1 MTKGTIKK
9 LMDNGF
15 GFINT
20 EGGKDLFFH
29 RNEIEGVEF
38 TSLRV
43 GQEVEYEMGQDS
55 KGRPQ
60 AVKVRLAGTENSQA
74 EAGVEEEPETSE
86 EEPEAGIAEEPE
98 K

>member
-15 GFINT
+15 GFIVT
-20 EGGKDLFFH
+20 EEGKDLFFH

-38 TSLRV
+38 SSLRA
-43 GQEVEYEMGQDS
+43 GQEVEFEMGQDR

-60 AVKVRLAGTENSQA
+60 AVKVRL
-74 EAGVEEEPETSE
+74 VETQVDDDGGNGGDS
-86 EEPEAGIAEEPE
+86 GGDGDG
-98 K
+98 

>member
-15 GFINT
+15 GFIKT
-20 EGGKDLFFH
+20 EEEKDLFFH

-38 TSLRV
+38 SSLRV
-43 GQEVEYEMGQDS
+43 GQEVEFEMGQDS

-60 AVKVRLAGTENSQA
+60 AVKVRLVETQVDDDSCDDQAGDAQGEG
-74 EAGVEEEPETSE
+74 EDK
-86 EEPEAGIAEEPE
+86 I
-98 K
+98 

>member
-15 GFINT
+15 GFIKT
-20 EGGKDLFFH
+20 EEEKDLFFH

-38 TSLRV
+38 SSLRA
-43 GQEVEYEMGQDS
+43 GQEVEFEMGQDS

-60 AVKVRLAGTENSQA
+60 AVKVRLVETDVKEELPSA
-74 EAGVEEEPETSE
+74 EETIEAPEAVEEGST
-86 EEPEAGIAEEPE
+86 EAP
-98 K
+98 

>member
-15 GFINT
+15 GFIKT
-20 EGGKDLFFH
+20 EEEKDLFFH

-38 TSLRV
+38 SSLRA
-43 GQEVEYEMGQDS
+43 GQEVEFEMGQDS

-60 AVKVRLAGTENSQA
+60 AVKVRLVETQA
-74 EAGVEEEPETSE
+74 DDDSGDV
-86 EEPEAGIAEEPE
+86 GDGGGDDDD
-98 K
+98 

>member
-15 GFINT
+15 GFIKT
-20 EGGKDLFFH
+20 EEEKDLFFH

-38 TSLRV
+38 SSLRA
-43 GQEVEYEMGQDS
+43 GQEVEFEMGQDS

-60 AVKVRLAGTENSQA
+60 AVKVRL
-74 EAGVEEEPETSE
+74 VETQVDDGGGDDQGGGEDEV
-86 EEPEAGIAEEPE
+86 
-98 K
+98 

>member
-15 GFINT
+15 GFIKT
-20 EGGKDLFFH
+20 EEEKDLFFH

-38 TSLRV
+38 SSLRA
-43 GQEVEYEMGQDS
+43 GQEVEFEMGQDS

-60 AVKVRLAGTENSQA
+60 AVKVRL
-74 EAGVEEEPETSE
+74 VETQMDDDSSDV
-86 EEPEAGIAEEPE
+86 GDGGGDDDN
-98 K
+98 

>member
-15 GFINT
+15 GFIKT
-20 EGGKDLFFH
+20 EEEKDLFFH

-38 TSLRV
+38 SNLRV
-43 GQEVEYEMGQDS
+43 GQEVEFEMGQDS

-60 AVKVRLAGTENSQA
+60 AVKVRLVETQVDDDSGDDQAGDVQGEGDDEISA
-74 EAGVEEEPETSE
+74 
-86 EEPEAGIAEEPE
+86 
-98 K
+98 

>member
-15 GFINT
+15 GFIKT
-20 EGGKDLFFH
+20 EEGKDLFFH

-38 TSLRV
+38 SSLRA
-43 GQEVEYEMGQDS
+43 GQEVEFEMGQDS

-60 AVKVRLAGTENSQA
+60 AVKVRLTEA
-74 EAGVEEEPETSE
+74 EVKEELPSAEETTEAPEVVEEGST
-86 EEPEAGIAEEPE
+86 EAP
-98 K
+98 

>member
-15 GFINT
+15 GFIKT
-20 EGGKDLFFH
+20 EEGEELFFH

-38 TSLRV
+38 SSLRA
-43 GQEVEYEMGQDS
+43 GQEVEFEMGQDS

-60 AVKVRLAGTENSQA
+60 AVKVRL
-74 EAGVEEEPETSE
+74 VETQVDDDS
-86 EEPEAGIAEEPE
+86 GDVGDGGGDDDD
-98 K
+98 